1 MKREMII
8 RCISGNGTTQ
18 ELAQLHDWLNADIKN
33 EEQYIKMKKVWEI
46 GDIKNSVPQV
56 DVDQA
61 WKNFMVLRE
70 QRYQG
75 GDNSVIIRRRDRRLW
90 WNAALLIGL
99 LGIAT
104 LWSVYNAN
112 TNHTNLVTTN
122 QIRSEVLPDGS
133 KVTLNRN
140 SALDYNKSWLSVD
153 RSVRMEK
160 GEAYFEVKP
169 DAEHPFVI
177 QSGNA
182 RITVL
187 GTSFHVRH
195 DGNQTQV
202 IVNSGV
208 VNVRYGRHEAILTAS
223 QGLTISDTT
232 RRKVSVEPVEDQLYR
247 YYVHQEFIFENTPLS
262 RVFKTFEKAY
272 DVRFV
277 FDNPEDQNLL
287 LTTTFE
293 QQSLSEMLNVITK
306 TFNLKLKK
314 IGNIYHFEKK
324 NEN

>member
-1 MKREMII
+1 MKREVII
-8 RCISGNGTTQ
+8 RCISGNGTAQ
-18 ELAQLHDWLNADIKN
+18 ELSQLHDWLNADIKN
-33 EEQYIKMKKVWEI
+33 EEQYTKMKKVWDV

-61 WKNFMVLRE
+61 WKNFTVLRE
-70 QRYQG
+70 QRQQG
-75 GDNSVIIRRRDRRLW
+75 GDNVVDIQRRDRRLW
-90 WNAALLIGL
+90 WNAAILIGL

-104 LWSVYNAN
+104 LWSVYSAN

-122 QIRSEVLPDGS
+122 QIRREVLPDGS

-160 GEAYFEVKP
+160 GEAYFEVKR
-169 DAEHPFVI
+169 DAKHPFVI
-177 QSGNA
+177 QSGNTK
-182 RITVL
+182 ITVL

-195 DGNQTQV
+195 DGSQTQV

-208 VNVRYGRHEAILTAS
+208 VNVKYGIHEAVLGAN
-223 QGLTISDTT
+223 QGLTITDTT
-232 RRKVSVEPVEDQLYR
+232 RRKVSVEPVKDQLYR

-272 DVRFV
+272 DVQFV

-293 QQSLSEMLNVITK
+293 QQSLSEMLKVITK
-306 TFNLKLKK
+306 TFGLELKK
-314 IGNIYHFEKK
+314 VGDIYHLK
-324 NEN
+324 